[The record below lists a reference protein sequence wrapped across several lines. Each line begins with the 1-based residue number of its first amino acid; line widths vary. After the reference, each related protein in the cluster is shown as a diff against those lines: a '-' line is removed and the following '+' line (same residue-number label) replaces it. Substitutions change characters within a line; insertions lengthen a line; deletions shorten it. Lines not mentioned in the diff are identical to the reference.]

1 MSRNTPQ
8 DPAKRILLKS
18 AAAIA
23 AGTALAACT
32 QSGSAQNASAPAS
45 AAKNEGTGGC
55 TEHSAQSYSCYGK
68 NQAGIVTPHQ
78 PFGTTSA
85 FDIRL

>member
-8 DPAKRILLKS
+8 DPAKRTLLKS

-23 AGTALAACT
+23 AGTALAACGQHT
-32 QSGSAQNASAPAS
+32 AGQSGSASAPAAGS
-45 AAKNEGTGGC
+45 GKNEGTGGC

-68 NQAGIVTPHQ
+68 KPSRHRHPAPAVRHN
-78 PFGTTSA
+78 
-85 FDIRL
+85 IRL